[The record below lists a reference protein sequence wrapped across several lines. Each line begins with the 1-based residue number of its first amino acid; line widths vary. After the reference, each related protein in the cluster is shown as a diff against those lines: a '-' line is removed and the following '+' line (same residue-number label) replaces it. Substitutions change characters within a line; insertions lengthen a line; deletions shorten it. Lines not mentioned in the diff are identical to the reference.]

1 MTGAGAGNDLLA
13 AALAYAARGFAVLPL
28 TPGTKFPLA
37 GGHGALDA
45 TTDAAQIRAWWAATP
60 AANIGVAA
68 GVSGLLLVD
77 VDAKNGRD
85 GFTAWEVLRA
95 TYQFDDTT
103 PHVWTPNNGKHL
115 WFAAPPGVQL
125 RNADDESGLGLG
137 IETKANGKYCVAPPS
152 RLQDGRVYRWDERL
166 HLDAVPIAPL
176 PQALCRL
183 LKPQERAERPASRPA
198 QPVAATGD
206 LALVQDALRH
216 LDPWAG
222 GYDWWV
228 SILMAVHSKFPGP
241 DGLAVARAWAGGK
254 DGEVEAKW
262 RSFEAGGGV
271 TLGTLYH
278 EAETHGWRPPW
289 RTRDNGTA
297 PTCAPAPDEPPPWLD
312 EDGAPMDTPI
322 PPPAR
327 PAAAPAP
334 ALGTSAR
341 PIPQFYRAALAWE
354 ERPKREFIVDGMLW
368 RGDLA
373 MMYGEGGI
381 GKTYT
386 IIDMSVSVA
395 TAEPWLGMAVTPC
408 NVLLVDEESGQERML
423 DRLGRAM
430 RGHGIAPGTDVPIFA
445 TSFASW
451 DFRSKAHARRLSD
464 LITATQARLVIIDA
478 LVDVM
483 LGGDENAVKDVQP
496 IFHNL
501 RLIAQ
506 DTGAAIVL
514 LHHANRSG
522 NQRGSTAIRGAVETV
537 VCLSRQDDA
546 GHVLRLEAEK
556 MRDAAPI
563 KLGLR
568 MAFDKP
574 TESFRLHKAEAI
586 STTEKYSK
594 AEKFVLRYLQDHGA
608 TSVKALQENADTCSA
623 NSARQA
629 VYSLTERKKIRKVG
643 DTPQGAPASYELA
656 DDTPAKL

>member
-1 MTGAGAGNDLLA
+1 MSVAPGSGSMLS
-13 AALAYAARGFAVLPL
+13 AALALAARDLYVFPCNLDK
-28 TPGTKFPLA
+28 TPATPHWNK
-37 GGHGALDA
+37 DA
-45 TTDAAQIRAWWAATP
+45 TADPEQIRRMWTARPNAS
-60 AANIGVAA
+60 IGVACGPSRLVVIDIDA
-68 GVSGLLLVD
+68 GKGGFESW
-77 VDAKNGRD
+77 AKLKAEHGI
-85 GFTAWEVLRA
+85 
-95 TYQFDDTT
+95 
-103 PHVWTPNNGKHL
+103 
-115 WFAAPPGVQL
+115 
-125 RNADDESGLGLG
+125 DDETLTSITGGGGWHLFYRAPEGFRGRNSVSKLGPGLDVRADGG
-137 IETKANGKYCVAPPS
+137 YIIAPPS
-152 RLQDGRVYRWDERL
+152 GHPSGGVYTWDPSRP
-166 HLDAVPIAPL
+166 DPIPL
-176 PQALCRL
+176 PASLRVL
-183 LKPQERAERPASRPA
+183 LERMERAERPASRPA

-206 LALVQDALRH
+206 LALVRDALRY

-312 EDGAPMDTPI
+312 EDGAPMETPI
-322 PPPAR
+322 PPPAQ

-334 ALGTSAR
+334 APGASAR
-341 PIPQFYRAALAWE
+341 PIPEFYRAALAWE